1 MFDVKRRR
9 IGPMIVFLWSS
20 PLIRS
25 LQYDKKIACSLLTI
39 AQIGKY
45 DVASAAPRGDSAEKQ
60 ALTCG
65 ER

>member
-1 MFDVKRRR
+1 MVVSFDTF
-9 IGPMIVFLWSS
+9 P
-20 PLIRS
+20 
-25 LQYDKKIACSLLTI
+25 QYDKKIACSLLTI

-45 DVASAAPRGDSAEKQ
+45 DVASAVPRGDSAEKQ